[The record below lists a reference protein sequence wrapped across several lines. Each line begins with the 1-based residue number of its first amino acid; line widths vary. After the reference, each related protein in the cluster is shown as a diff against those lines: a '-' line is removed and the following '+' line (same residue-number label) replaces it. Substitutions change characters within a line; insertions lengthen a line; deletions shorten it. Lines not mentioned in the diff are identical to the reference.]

1 MYKTVGKYVIS
12 QKCFTWLHSGSWAA
26 SCFNQHFITQNSMIH
41 LCTTL
46 YDHTTDEIKMNQRW
60 DFSRLKN
67 STPILGCWNWNA
79 KCVHWNPNDLN
90 WTQNKNTTGWFSH
103 GSYLLVLQVDNGNG
117 RMLSATSM
125 RFPEYFAVLGGEMQH
140 CSSIFCQWKNG
151 IFHQILQKSC
161 TFNGILRAKV
171 CCSQLRCTFDTSWG
185 SFKLIWFPLLT

>member
-1 MYKTVGKYVIS
+1 
-12 QKCFTWLHSGSWAA
+12 
-26 SCFNQHFITQNSMIH
+26 MIH
-41 LCTTL
+41 SCTTL

-79 KCVHWNPNDLN
+79 KWLHWNPNDLN

-103 GSYLLVLQVDNGNG
+103 GSCLLGCRLTMAMVECSAQHQWESRSICSVGWGNATLQQ
-117 RMLSATSM
+117 
-125 RFPEYFAVLGGEMQH
+125 YFLPM
-140 CSSIFCQWKNG
+140 KNG

-185 SFKLIWFPLLT
+185 SFKLIWFSLLT